1 MAGPAAVA
9 SRLEMGAL
17 TWGLDDL
24 APRTAGVLDAA
35 GAGIDSLRLTERA
48 GLTLTDARR
57 VPGTRSLLHKT

>member
-1 MAGPAAVA
+1 MAGIAAVA

-24 APRTAGVLDAA
+24 TPRTAGVLGAS
-35 GAGIDSLRLTERA
+35 GAGIDSPRHTERA
-48 GLTLTDARR
+48 RLTLTDARR